1 VHYAAYERLFS
12 NMQLIEQAG
21 RTPICLPWRTFD
33 ERIEAYT
40 NCSIAIL
47 TDREMSRKLERKEV
61 KNMEEK
67 KAKKGTLPR

>member
-1 VHYAAYERLFS
+1 
-12 NMQLIEQAG
+12 MQLIEQAG

-67 KAKKGTLPR
+67 KAKKGRCHVRMRNSKQARRTW